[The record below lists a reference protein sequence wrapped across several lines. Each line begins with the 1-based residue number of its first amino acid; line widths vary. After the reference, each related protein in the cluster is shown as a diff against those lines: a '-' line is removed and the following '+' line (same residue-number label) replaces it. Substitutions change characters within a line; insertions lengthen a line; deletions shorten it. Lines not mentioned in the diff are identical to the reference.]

1 MTKIV
6 VDYQYSLVQM
16 LKEFGYTELPYSDAF
31 TQNPTIA
38 IIYALKQYRVQSGGV
53 PGCYVI

>member
-6 VDYQYSLVQM
+6 VAYEYSLVQM
-16 LKEFGYTELPYSDAF
+16 LKEFGYTELPYADAF

-38 IIYALKQYRVQSGGV
+38 IVYALKQYRVESGGEL
-53 PGCYVI
+53 GCYIM

>member
-6 VDYQYSLVQM
+6 VNYEQSLIRM
-16 LKEFGYTELPYSDAF
+16 LKQFGYTELPYSDAF

-38 IIYALKQYRVQSGGV
+38 IIYALKQYRIQSGGEL
-53 PGCYVI
+53 GCFKI

>member
-6 VDYQYSLVQM
+6 VDYQYSLVRM

-38 IIYALKQYRVQSGGV
+38 IIYALKQYRIQSGGEL
-53 PGCYVI
+53 GCFKI

>member
-6 VDYQYSLVQM
+6 VDYHYSLVQM

-31 TQNPTIA
+31 TENPTIA
-38 IIYALKQYRVQSGGV
+38 IIYALKQYRIQSGGEL
-53 PGCYVI
+53 GCFKI